1 MANFVAYNDG
11 DLKARKSW
19 FVTRRKLIIIGAIAG
34 LIVIILAVGLGV
46 GLSRRGGNQGGTVP
60 PTNNGT
66 TGNGMWWKP
75 QKGLTWQI
83 DLNDNYTVT
92 SKLANVQVYDI
103 DLFNN
108 PAEAIQ
114 HIKSSGIKLIC
125 YFSAGSYENWRA
137 DASSFP
143 QSVLGNPLKG
153 WQGERWLNT
162 NAPEVRNIMFQRLQL
177 AKDKSCDAVDPD
189 NIDGYNNDNGLGL
202 TEDDAISYITFL
214 ANEAHKLGMG
224 CGLKN
229 SGKIVQQVLDQVE
242 FQVNEQCV
250 QFNECQMFTPFITAN
265 KPVFHIE
272 YPEDTTNLSAQDV
285 CQESPE
291 GYSTVIK
298 HMELNAW
305 YQTCSGTALVTPP
318 SD

>member
-1 MANFVAYNDG
+1 MANSVAYTDG

-34 LIVIILAVGLGV
+34 LIIIILAVGLGV
-46 GLSRRGGNQGGTVP
+46 GLPRRGGNQGGGVP
-60 PTNNGT
+60 PANNGT
-66 TGNGMWWKP
+66 AGNGTWWKP

-83 DLNDNYTVT
+83 DLNDNYTST

-162 NAPEVRNIMFQRLQL
+162 NAPEVRNIMIQRLQL

-229 SGKIVQQVLDQVE
+229 SGKIVQQ
-242 FQVNEQCV
+242 
-250 QFNECQMFTPFITAN
+250 
-265 KPVFHIE
+265 
-272 YPEDTTNLSAQDV
+272 
-285 CQESPE
+285 
-291 GYSTVIK
+291 
-298 HMELNAW
+298 
-305 YQTCSGTALVTPP
+305 
-318 SD
+318 